1 MSTKKDHLSWTIQM
15 DDLFIEAML
24 QQKRERNKLDRAF
37 STFAYA
43 NMVKELNEKLPTI
56 VFTKQNLKNRLKTL
70 KKDFNI
76 CYDIFKGNSRFA
88 WSPIPKLWSAEPEVW
103 KELTAV
109 CLIFLIF
116 FIICMSPYLI
126 YLILLM

>member
-24 QQKRERNKLDRAF
+24 QEKCEGNRPDRAF
-37 STFAYA
+37 STSTYA

-56 VFTKQNLKNRLKTL
+56 GFTRHNLKNRLKTL
-70 KKDFNI
+70 KKDFSI
-76 CYDIFKGNSRFA
+76 CYDTFKGNNGFA
-88 WSPIPKLWSAEPEVW
+88 WSSITKLWSAEPEVW

-109 CLIFLIF
+109 CLIF
-116 FIICMSPYLI
+116 
-126 YLILLM
+126 